1 MTKPRNVKSASAA
14 LAPPASAGDRLPS
27 KAPKTTKMS
36 MADALENPVSGL
48 GTERDKR
55 FWSDYGFVSRLTAPS
70 LRSMFRKSWLAN
82 AIITVPNE
90 DMTREWVTV
99 KWDGIKP
106 EETAAIKRAERRLRL
121 KAKTKTGLNWG
132 GLFGGGAIVIII
144 AGQDPAEPLDM
155 NRIPKNSLRQLV
167 VKDREW
173 IFPLAGAPD
182 RDIENSDNFGMPSYY
197 SVRGSSARFHHSR
210 VVRFEGQEVTD
221 DDFLTNG
228 YWHDS
233 QLQHVLTSVKDYDG
247 GKENVASMLW
257 EAKLDVI
264 KTGLAKLL
272 ALHDGGAAV
281 ERRYRDAVLGKSN
294 HRLLLINEDEE
305 YEQKNIPFGGVHDVL
320 GDFVVDVC
328 GAARIPMVKLFG
340 QSAPGMN
347 STGDTDLRLYYDR
360 VAAEAERVMLPPLNY
375 LYEIILRSELGRM
388 PDGFEV
394 CPNPLW
400 QVSDKE
406 RAEIEYQ
413 RAQADAIYLKEGMRF
428 ATVLRRLK
436 ANGTYDLTDEE
447 IAAAEE
453 IDLALPEETPTNEPD
468 PAAPTKG
475 KPPANAAA

>member
-1 MTKPRNVKSASAA
+1 
-14 LAPPASAGDRLPS
+14 
-27 KAPKTTKMS
+27 
-36 MADALENPVSGL
+36 MADALENPQSGL
-48 GTERDKR
+48 GTPRDKR

-70 LRSMFRKSWLAN
+70 LRAMFRKSWLAN
-82 AIITVPNE
+82 AIVTIPNE

-106 EETAAIKRAERRLRL
+106 EESAAIKRAERRLRL

-132 GLFGGGAIVIII
+132 GVFGGGAIVVII
-144 AGQDPAEPLDM
+144 AGQDPAEPLDL
-155 NRIPKNSLRQLV
+155 NTIKEGSLRRLV

-173 IFPLAGAPD
+173 IYPVGGAPD

-197 SVRGSSARFHHSR
+197 SVRGSSARFHWSR
-210 VVRFEGQEVTD
+210 IVRFEGQEVTD
-221 DDFLTNG
+221 DDFLANG

-247 GKENVASMLW
+247 GKENVASMMF

-264 KTGLAKLL
+264 KTTLATMIAKK
-272 ALHDGGAAV
+272 DGGATV
-281 ERRYRDAVLGKSN
+281 EKRYRDAVLGKSN

-305 YEQKNIPFGGVHDVL
+305 YEQKNIPFGGVHDVT
-320 GDFVVDVC
+320 GDFMVDVC

-347 STGDTDLRLYYDR
+347 STGDTDLRLYYDH

-400 QVSDKE
+400 QVSAKDQ
-406 RAEIEYQ
+406 AEIEYQ
-413 RAQADAIYLKEGMRF
+413 RAQADAIYLKEGLPF
-428 ATVLRRLK
+428 AVVLKRLR
-436 ANGTYDLTDEE
+436 ANQTYDISDEV
-447 IAAAEE
+447 IRMAEE
-453 IDLALPEETPTNEPD
+453 GDLEIPEAAPTNEPD
-468 PAAPTKG
+468 PNAPG
-475 KPPANAAA
+475 GSRGQPNPADA